1 MFKRS
6 LVAVTVVA
14 VVSGTVVAPANAMTV
29 TVNKDMTCT
38 IKQTDEEASYTRLD
52 PTVKATKE
60 IATRLKADYVEG
72 FLSTIRPE
80 IEKLKQKLADPD
92 LAEAMKKDLAGQLEK
107 KEKSFTAMKNFSNA
121 LDACID
127 GRDYDSSKPEGPSNP
142 GPSKPEGPSNPG
154 PSKPEGPSNPG
165 PSKPEGP
172 SNPGPSKPEG
182 PSNPGPS
189 KPEGPSNPGP
199 SKPEGRVT
207 PSANALCLRPTEQ

>member
-154 PSKPEGPSNPG
+154 PSKPEGPSNPERERAL
-165 PSKPEGP
+165 PSTNGAVI
-172 SNPGPSKPEG
+172 GVIVAVLG
-182 PSNPGPS
+182 IL
-189 KPEGPSNPGP
+189 
-199 SKPEGRVT
+199 V
-207 PSANALCLRPTEQ
+207 AALPVIKSMLPAQLRALLP